1 MADETERTLFAGAPA
16 AVGLSLLA
24 QASCLDSDAGL
35 QSEAYPSHVV
45 DEEDGDGVGPIR
57 RASAGKSR
65 RGPQKCSRCHQP
77 GHKSRSCIWRKIALA
92 NTMHHAAT
100 YGSMTETEVELH
112 YRQQIGASGQQP
124 LHAGQL
130 GIPAGYAHPGVHYA
144 QSNGQL
150 CGYGMPDPSQQHLLG
165 ASGLG
170 VLGHCGQLHVANG
183 MHGGCWPGPG
193 GYQLQQQYGAMSH
206 MQSGLP
212 QILGQAMEQQ
222 MYPLGAQQQQ
232 AQQQQHQQQHQ
243 QQQQYADPATQQA
256 QQQALM
262 TQQQQ
267 LADPNSIYSI
277 SARMNPSNGN
287 CYGMNGMAD
296 AQGNFAQQLNYAAG
310 HSPHTEQQQ
319 QVQQQQAQLAQQQQQ
334 QVQVQQQQA
343 QQGVLLGS
351 AMAPASAPLAAFQI
365 AQQHQQMYAQG
376 MGGAQG
382 SEQQVAGGQ
391 SPPSFCQ
398 GNGCAMAAGAPLQLG
413 AQGQLGMGGQ
423 YVQMQMGSLGGVH
436 MGARGGAGAYFV
448 QPGMQHIS
456 PGLNPLQMQQ
466 LGMQGMLPISL
477 GMEAHYC
484 EQQQQQMHPGA
495 YMLQQPMQQHQQ
507 QQHQQQQRPPQQQ
520 GQGQQQYGQQQ
531 QQQQYGLARPSSTWI
546 SAQAQSVY
554 FASAMAGPL
563 AGSGGEAAPP
573 AQHMPAGYGNGGG
586 PSAMAPFPPGLPPG
600 LSSALQPPR
609 QPQAPVFK
617 QGPLLNQLFAGG
629 YSGGGGNFGHF
640 GGGNGGGGVGGQNWQ
655 QQYEQ
660 QQPQQQLPQ
669 WMQPQ
674 QQGGPTGGLV
684 GGPMGGLAGLGGFNF
699 GGSFGSAQNQPMP
712 AGKMITLEEIE
723 RQMASGRGV

>member
-423 YVQMQMGSLGGVH
+423 YVQMQMGSLGGAH

-507 QQHQQQQRPPQQQ
+507 QQHQQQQQQPMQYPVSPTQPQQLQPPAVTSPSIGSLAPQPNGLYSVFVDASGLAPTGLLPLQQHQQQQHDPSQPPQQQ
-520 GQGQQQYGQQQ
+520 APQ
-531 QQQQYGLARPSSTWI
+531 
-546 SAQAQSVY
+546 QAQPQ
-554 FASAMAGPL
+554 FP
-563 AGSGGEAAPP
+563 GENSQPQP
-573 AQHMPAGYGNGGG
+573 QEQPMQ
-586 PSAMAPFPPGLPPG
+586 
-600 LSSALQPPR
+600 QPP
-609 QPQAPVFK
+609 QTQTGSPFCQEGGAVYVSKTPSYSDELK
-617 QGPLLNQLFAGG
+617 QTE
-629 YSGGGGNFGHF
+629 
-640 GGGNGGGGVGGQNWQ
+640 GGQHPHNLHVSCGPPLNGSMAA
-655 QQYEQ
+655 
-660 QQPQQQLPQ
+660 QP
-669 WMQPQ
+669 
-674 QQGGPTGGLV
+674 V
-684 GGPMGGLAGLGGFNF
+684 A
-699 GGSFGSAQNQPMP
+699 
-712 AGKMITLEEIE
+712 E
-723 RQMASGRGV
+723 RQSLELVSA